1 MSDSQ
6 QDFIKI
12 VIQMYGLELD
22 GRSIDDTLS
31 AWLRQYDSTWILK
44 AIVESLYRGRYKIV
58 CVENILSNWQRLGTP
73 RYQFTPEYEREIL
86 AQIPGIANRKTVYAE
101 PLIIP
106 PTTDSLAESPL
117 PRSID
122 PEPTDSPAGIDPYVR
137 SRSPK
142 RFDSESLNP
151 EESAPFQSPYP
162 PLAKV
167 RYPTKTVDASE
178 ESADPTLAQPPQE
191 SDRSPQNNNPSSLS
205 LSSAAK
211 IQQQANLLRDRHHKI
226 KQGRNNASP
235 VNRKLVNTLK
245 AIVDPNNQYRLEN
258 NANYERSSSDRQVSN
273 IAQFK
278 MSIETIN
285 EERQL

>member
-1 MSDSQ
+1 MSDFQ

-12 VIQMYGLELD
+12 VIEMYGLELD
-22 GRSIDDTLS
+22 DRPIEEILS

-86 AQIPGIANRKTVYAE
+86 AQIPDLANRNRVRAAPIVISTA
-101 PLIIP
+101 
-106 PTTDSLAESPL
+106 TDSLAQSQH

-122 PEPTDSPAGIDPYVR
+122 LESTNSPATIDPHIR
-137 SRSPK
+137 PKSPQ
-142 RFDSESLNP
+142 RIDCESLNP

-162 PLAKV
+162 P
-167 RYPTKTVDASE
+167 RPNTRHPTNPVDWSE
-178 ESADPTLAQPPQE
+178 ESADLRLEQPPAE
-191 SDRSPQNNNPSSLS
+191 SDRSPQHNHHASVSLPS
-205 LSSAAK
+205 AEK
-211 IQQQANLLRDRHHKI
+211 IQQQANLRRDRHNKI
-226 KQGRNNASP
+226 RQERNSSKP
-235 VNRKLVNTLK
+235 INRKLFNTLK
-245 AIVDPNNQYRLEN
+245 AIVDPNNQHRLQN
-258 NANYERSSSDRQVSN
+258 DTNHSQLASDRQVSN

-278 MSIETIN
+278 MSIENIN